1 VLESEC
7 VLDLLNVVVLR
18 SASAWLVAANRFQ
31 KVEEDWREE
40 KRR

>member
-1 VLESEC
+1 
-7 VLDLLNVVVLR
+7 VVVLR

-31 KVEEDWREE
+31 KVEEEDWREE